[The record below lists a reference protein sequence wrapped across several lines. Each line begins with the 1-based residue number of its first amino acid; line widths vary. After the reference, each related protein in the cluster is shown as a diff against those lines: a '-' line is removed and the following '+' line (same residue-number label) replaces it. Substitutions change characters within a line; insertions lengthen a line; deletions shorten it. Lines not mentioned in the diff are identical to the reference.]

1 MMFSSGGACFLI
13 PYFLML
19 LLIGL
24 PGLYLEMAVGLV
36 TQRGPVHAIEA
47 LCPLMKGSGYGT
59 VVMSFLYAG
68 YFTAIIVYCLFY
80 LFNSF
85 TSTLPW
91 ETCEGK
97 EWSTENCTD
106 SINNNAGGIPVTQEY
121 FENHVL
127 HKTSGID
134 EFGSLRWP
142 LFGFLLFTWVMI
154 YLFVFKG
161 TKSVGKVVY
170 VTVITPY
177 VMLTALLIR
186 GCTLSGAFTGI
197 EYFLGLNGKGD
208 WGKLAEVNVWV
219 NAASQVYN
227 SIGIGFGSLIAF
239 SSFNR
244 NSSTLIRDTL
254 LIGLVNS
261 FTSIFAGFIIFS
273 VLGHISEMV
282 DIPIE
287 DLQLDGPELIFVSYP
302 QALSDMY
309 PSWLWSIMFFLTLF
323 VLGIDSIFSSI
334 ECLNITIL
342 DVLGN
347 MKISI
352 KREAIAFISCT
363 VAFLMGVPIMYDG
376 GIYLYKLFDNYVAVQ
391 SLSILATLEIV
402 TIVWIYGARP
412 FSREISRVTGQEVPK
427 ILLYMWLFVT
437 PVIVIVIMIFSL
449 AGYKPLQYIDYV
461 YPGWANAIGWCIA
474 SLSLICVPLGVI
486 HEMSSF
492 DDSKSLLE
500 RFKYSLRPKISKYA
514 DMDMLNSKSSDEK
527 SDSSIV
533 TDF

>member
-1 MMFSSGGACFLI
+1 
-13 PYFLML
+13 
-19 LLIGL
+19 
-24 PGLYLEMAVGLV
+24 MAVGLV
-36 TQRGPVHAIEA
+36 TQRGPVHAIDA

-80 LFNSF
+80 LFSSF
-85 TSTLPW
+85 TSELPW

-97 EWSTENCTD
+97 EWSTDNCTD
-106 SINNNAGGIPVTQEY
+106 STNNNIGGIPVTQEF

-134 EFGSLRWP
+134 EFGNIRWP
-142 LFGFLLFTWVMI
+142 LFGILLFTWVLI

-170 VTVITPY
+170 VTVIAPY
-177 VMLTALLIR
+177 VLLLALLIR
-186 GCTLSGAFTGI
+186 GCTLSGAYNGI

-208 WGKLAEVNVWV
+208 WGKLADVNVWV

-244 NSSTLIRDTL
+244 NSSSLLRDTL

-282 DIPIE
+282 NIPI
-287 DLQLDGPELIFVSYP
+287 DQLQLDGPELIFVSYP
-302 QALSDMY
+302 QALADMY
-309 PSWLWSIMFFLTLF
+309 PSWLWSIMFFFTLF

-334 ECLNITIL
+334 ECLNITVL
-342 DVLGN
+342 DVLTN
-347 MKISI
+347 LSVFMR
-352 KREAIAFISCT
+352 REVVALMSCA
-363 VAFLMGVPIMYDG
+363 VAFLMGVPIMFDG
-376 GIYLYKLFDNYVAVQ
+376 GIYLYKLFDSYVAVQ

-402 TIVWIYGARP
+402 TIVWVFGARP
-412 FSREISRVTGQEVPK
+412 LCREISRVTGKDVPK
-427 ILLYMWLFVT
+427 VLLYMWLFVT
-437 PVIVIVIMIFSL
+437 PLIVIVIMIFSII
-449 AGYKPLQYIDYV
+449 GYKPLQYIDYV
-461 YPGWANAIGWCIA
+461 YPNWANAVGWCIA
-474 SLSLICVPLGVI
+474 SLSLICVPLGII
-486 HEMSSF
+486 HELMKY
-492 DDSKSLLE
+492 DDTKSLLE
-500 RFKYSLRPKISKYA
+500 RFKYSVRPKISKYA
-514 DMDMLNSKSSDEK
+514 DMDMLSSRSSGEKSS
-527 SDSSIV
+527 SSIV